1 MGREECSLP
10 STQSSLNTFMKDK
23 VIWITGAS
31 SGIGEAL
38 AYELAKQEARLVL
51 SARNEGELKRVAAA
65 TGLGERD
72 VFVLPLDLE
81 QPDTMQGKAA
91 QVLNHF
97 GRIDILINNGGL
109 SQRSLA
115 KDTAWQVDQKL
126 LMVNTLGT
134 IALTKAV
141 LPYFLRQK
149 QGHFVTV
156 TSLVGKF
163 GSPMRSGYSAAKHAL
178 HGFFDSLRAE
188 VEKDGVEVTLICP
201 GFVQTNVSIN
211 AVTGNG
217 SAQNKMDDA
226 TAKGITAQ
234 YCAQQM
240 IKAIKAKKREVIIA
254 KGEKIGVYLKRFLPG
269 VFANYIGKAKVT

>member
-1 MGREECSLP
+1 
-10 STQSSLNTFMKDK
+10 MKDK

-51 SARNEGELKRVAAA
+51 SARNESELKRVAAA

-81 QPDTMQGKAA
+81 QPDAMQGKAA

-126 LMVNTLGT
+126 LMVNTIGT

-188 VEKDGVEVTLICP
+188 VEKDGVEVTLVCP

-217 SAQNKMDDA
+217 TAQNKMDDA
-226 TAKGITAQ
+226 TAKGITAE

>member
-1 MGREECSLP
+1 
-10 STQSSLNTFMKDK
+10 MKDK

-38 AYELAKQEARLVL
+38 AYALAAQECRLVL
-51 SARNEGELKRVAAA
+51 SARNEAELQRVAAK

-72 VFVLPLDLE
+72 IFVLPLDLE
-81 QPDTMQGKAA
+81 KPDEMTGKAA

-126 LMVNTLGT
+126 LNTNVLGT

-141 LPYFLRQK
+141 LPYFFRQK
-149 QGHFVTV
+149 AGHFVTV

-188 VEKDGVEVTLICP
+188 LTDQNIFVTLVCP
-201 GFVQTNVSIN
+201 GFVQTNVSVN
-211 AVTGNG
+211 AITGDG
-217 SAQNKMDDA
+217 SKQNTMDEA
-226 TAKGITAQ
+226 TANGITPE
-234 YCAQQM
+234 YCAQRI
-240 IKAIKAKKREVIIA
+240 IKAIKKRHREVYIG
-254 KGEKIGVYLKRFLPG
+254 KGEVFGVYLKRFLPG
-269 VFANYIGKAKVT
+269 VFAKYIGKVKVT